1 MSKKTL
7 TAKEIFQIAAVSVV
21 TLVVVLL
28 VLNGI
33 REIAIDTAR
42 AIIH

>member
-1 MSKKTL
+1 MK
-7 TAKEIFQIAAVSVV
+7 AKEIFQVVAISVV

-33 REIAIDTAR
+33 RELSIDTAR